1 MTIESQESAE
11 NVIIETPVEQHSSDG
26 MPVLP
31 EVVEEGPVVK
41 EIIIGAE
48 LSDSDREEVYRR
60 LGRPDAPDGY
70 DLSEIVPE
78 TYSQSVID
86 QFKQKAH
93 EAGMT
98 PDGVKKM
105 AQWYKELEI
114 QQQEAIVKSRKEQ
127 DDRHLL
133 ELKRDF
139 GIKFDEEVQ
148 NARKAIDAY
157 TDKAFRQYM
166 DDTGLGNHPAL
177 VKAFAKIGRELSE
190 DRLVQSETA
199 TRLAKNEE
207 LVRSEISRLR
217 SDQAFMERYR
227 RGDPAAVQ
235 RLNRLYLED

>member
-1 MTIESQESAE
+1 MTVETNEPAIESI
-11 NVIIETPVEQHSSDG
+11 VETPVEQYSSEG

-31 EVVEEGPVVK
+31 EVVEEGPVVN

-60 LGRPDAPDGY
+60 LGRPDTPEGY
-70 DLSEIVPE
+70 DISEIVPE
-78 TYSQSVID
+78 TYSQDVIE

-114 QQQEAIVKSRKEQ
+114 QQQEAIVKSRREQ
-127 DDRHLL
+127 DERHLL

-139 GIKFDEEVQ
+139 GVKFDEEVQ
-148 NARKAIDAY
+148 NARKALDAY

-166 DDTGLGNHPAL
+166 DNTGLGNHPAL

-190 DRLVQSETA
+190 DKLVQSETA